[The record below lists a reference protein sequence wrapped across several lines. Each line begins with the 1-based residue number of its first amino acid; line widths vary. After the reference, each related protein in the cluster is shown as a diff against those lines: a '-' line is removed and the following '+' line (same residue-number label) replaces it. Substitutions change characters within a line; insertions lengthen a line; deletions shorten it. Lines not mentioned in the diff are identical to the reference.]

1 MKPVLS
7 TENRYKLKTY
17 REVVDQVVDRW
28 DRGGILVGMVVR
40 EVVFHLVQVVLQIDQ
55 ELDYRRVP

>member
-1 MKPVLS
+1 MKPVLL

-28 DRGGILVGMVVR
+28 DLGGILVGMVVR
-40 EVVFHLVQVVLQIDQ
+40 EVVCHLVQVVLQIDQ
-55 ELDYRRVP
+55 ALDYRRVP